1 MKDLP
6 EIRTKLLAWYFAVG
20 WSRVV
25 LERSVQV
32 ARENNWTNSYEELQ
46 VERLLDLEQF
56 LKMTWDEAMEKY
68 QDTQEVK

>member
-6 EIRTKLLAWYFAVG
+6 EIRTKLLSWYFAVG

>member
-6 EIRTKLLAWYFAVG
+6 EIRTKLLGWYFAVG
-20 WSRVV
+20 WSRMV